1 VPDTLAGG
9 VIAILA
15 LIFGMLIGAGLV
27 VNMAGLL
34 ANREIGF
41 GEFLVW
47 LLAFIGM
54 LATTIASLN
63 SPLFPLLVLLT
74 MILGLI
80 VPITSW
86 AVDRWG
92 SRAMRT
98 EDLERLLRAVAER
111 PDIPYNFRKLGDLF
125 YERGEFQLAIDYYEQ
140 AEKLHH
146 DVHQAFYIEKSRERL
161 TLGKGPPRLCIHC
174 GRMNAQMAFN
184 CIACGEPLP
193 GLHQVLAPLARGRWR
208 EALVTEAGVLI
219 GGGILLVFLHVEALG
234 VLALLVGLGLAL
246 LHFVLLRTGET
257 LNLPP
262 VPPAAARP
270 EEPPEAKAGPAVN
283 PGETDLPGE
292 PLEPTPG
299 KQAPRRKI
307 EGLDDME
314 DHEHGDDR

>member
-1 VPDTLAGG
+1 LAESAGDTVL
-9 VIAILA
+9 VFIAVAIGLA
-15 LIFGMLIGAGLV
+15 LGGALV

-34 ANREIGF
+34 ANREIGM

-47 LLAFIGM
+47 LLAFVGM
-54 LATTIASLN
+54 LATTIANLN
-63 SPLFPLLVLLT
+63 GPLFPLLVFLT

-92 SRAMRT
+92 SRTMRT

-125 YERGEFQLAIDYYEQ
+125 YERGEFRLAIDYYEQ

-161 TLGKGPPRLCIHC
+161 TLGKGHPRLCIHC

-184 CIACGEPLP
+184 CISCGEELP

-219 GGGILLVFLHVEALG
+219 GGGLLLVFLHVEALG

-262 VPPAAARP
+262 RPPTAARP
-270 EEPPEAKAGPAVN
+270 EEAPETKAGPAAN

-292 PLEPTPG
+292 PLAPTSG
-299 KQAPRRKI
+299 KPIPRRKI

-314 DHEHGDDR
+314 DHQHGDDR